1 MENIQEKNKADMQ
14 LIKSVCES
22 RLSDSVCRI
31 CMKKNLLNNDDNSPN
46 VTLEQYYSEKIQEL
60 GDKLTI
66 TNINKDLE
74 LKVYQVRE
82 EVRKDYEAE
91 LERIREDIVATELKR
106 KDEEIS
112 RVKAQLNEAHKI
124 ETEKMWQRY
133 DELASKEVENSVIR
147 VKNEVYL
154 SQELDDKVKLIE
166 QLKKEKKELTAKQ
179 NYLAEQKQT
188 EIDKLKSDLNKAQ
201 KKEMENMKQ
210 AFEIELKTRIET
222 IMEERSEME
231 EKYRRKIDQLR
242 EEIKQIQSDSDD
254 WQVNNCFHYHYVFE

>member
-14 LIKSVCES
+14 LIKSECES

-166 QLKKEKKELTAKQ
+166 QLKKELTSKQ
-179 NYLAEQKQT
+179 NYLAEQKQK

-231 EKYRRKIDQLR
+231 EKYRRKVDQLR

>member
-1 MENIQEKNKADMQ
+1 MENVQEKNKADMQ
-14 LIKSVCES
+14 LIKSECES

-31 CMKKNLLNNDDNSPN
+31 CMKKNLLNKDDNSPN

-166 QLKKEKKELTAKQ
+166 QLKKEKRELTAKQ
-179 NYLAEQKQT
+179 NYLTEQKQK
-188 EIDKLKSDLNKAQ
+188 EIDKLKSDLNKSQ

-231 EKYRRKIDQLR
+231 EKYRRKIDQLQ
-242 EEIKQIQSDSDD
+242 EEIKEIQSDSDD
-254 WQVNNCFHYHYVFE
+254 WQVNNFFYNHYVFE